1 MMFGS
6 GYERFRSGLGPG
18 MVTSKTSMIS
28 TVGPGRSGWSGYFL
42 LFSVGPQ
49 KRHLKDHNI
58 GVYEKVGK
66 QPGPTR
72 TTRTQSRFLR
82 VCGRPHTRT
91 LPGPTWPEP
100 GPRGLRSRRD
110 KNHAGLMAAPM
121 GKIGNASQTT
131 HHSGPG
137 RALSANGAVPVGAVR
152 MWEGAAHD
160 IASVRAAYA

>member
-49 KRHLKDHNI
+49 KRPLKDHNI

-72 TTRTQSRFLR
+72 TTRTQPGFLR

-91 LPGPTWPEP
+91 LPGPTWSKP
-100 GPRGLRSRRD
+100 GPKGSPSRRD
-110 KNHAGLMAAPM
+110 KNHAGFDAVPM
-121 GKIGNASQTT
+121 GKIGNASQTARD
-131 HHSGPG
+131 SGPV

-152 MWEGAAHD
+152 MWEGAAHKPS
-160 IASVRAAYA
+160 SVRAAYA